1 MTAKTLQDIIN
12 IDSSKISI
20 SDFIDFLK
28 NVDMEFPTPSANKE
42 YILYAGKIGDQ
53 PISRAFFGNEEVF
66 DVAKTTPGKALI
78 DIAKN
83 GVLRKKLED
92 AISNDYRKIGV
103 NDFDADRIKKTMY
116 YFMSGEIENSIST
129 EPSFQKLKN
138 HLGNPERFWDI
149 TSARYVKEAPQGVN
163 FRILAG
169 TDNFNIDALNRT
181 VLMRVELENL
191 LKRNDVLVNG
201 ASINSFKIGT
211 TIEQAKTALYAKMA
225 AQTLL
230 ASFPIGNF
238 NYDLYKKLSNEEF
251 AARFLNDLST
261 ESRELFNKRISDI
274 YKELDIPHVDAHAA
288 KTSKSPKRLS
298 GAFKHL
304 GIIGLAV
311 GLIFAAQEAKAADA
325 AGDHERAK
333 DIMAEWAVGEAG
345 SSAAGAA
352 ATFLTTLAGTALLGL
367 SGPVAAVAGVA
378 VGIVAGIYGEDA
390 AKELYRLTKDM
401 DHNGRMDLFDRLGT
415 LAFGQDF
422 KPNEIPEML
431 QKQAVSLKPEI
442 SLEEFVRKA
451 KSDIAYRYALR
462 ELNTFV
468 AEGADYTPF
477 NQKGTLNLWDAE
489 NPSANPQGMTEN
501 YIRDRARMAL
511 LQMRYLK
518 NGLKLARDLTDD
530 MVQGDWDFMDHSKH
544 PYAGDIDRPLTFS
557 IDGNGITTDDHRVV
571 FGSNGSDDKEYDKVN
586 LEGSGRD
593 DRIYGLGGND
603 RLIGK
608 DGNDYLEGGEGDDT
622 YVLSSKESGVDTILD
637 TDGKGALEV
646 DERRLANLNFAKPDV
661 PISSANSGKIYYADD
676 GKYRFSHVDGTQWL
690 FAARDANGGY
700 KPLTYINHWKN
711 GDLGIKVDETGNP
724 GVEPESAY
732 FMMDNSVSSLFYDY
746 TASLSPTG
754 VRIHGSNRVSAGFNG
769 SPHND
774 VIFTGNGSLHYVIAG
789 GGKDYIQGGTGHE
802 VILGGANNP
811 DLQNDDDTIYGGG
824 NTDTILG
831 GAGNDTLWADDGT
844 DSYETPVNAN
854 SDWRGDWVSGQYGSD
869 AIFGSARK
877 DMLFGGEGHDTIR
890 GGAGD
895 DLILGDANYTPNS
908 RYLLLGNA
916 RQPHWQADG
925 SIRIYKGGLSVPN
938 SSSYDWDWASS
949 ENDFAITHAIGMRDT
964 DRIQGTG
971 NDVLHGGEG
980 NDWMAGQ
987 AGSDVLYGG
996 AGNDTMFG
1004 DDSVAMPEGFA
1015 SGDDK
1020 LYAGSGAD
1028 KLHGGAGHDLL
1039 DASEKDGEKDQL
1051 FGDDGNDEL
1060 KGGTGGDELHGG
1072 AGDDLLRASGE
1083 DQTLMDGGRGN
1094 DAFYGGIGDD
1104 TMRDE
1109 DGNDHY
1115 VLSPG
1120 NDTIDDQGN
1129 GYDTYQLS
1137 FGNLFYSGT
1146 TTIRDSD
1153 GKGKIFYRGQAITAD
1168 RVYAVSETEWYTD
1181 DDTFKLKRSG
1191 NDLVITNAT
1200 PGSQGRAIF
1209 NGFFNSEEF
1218 LGLKL
1223 PPLHDDNKP
1232 EPDPKPDPKPQ
1243 PEQPQAP
1250 TAGKPLAAQS
1260 VHEKEKLTYTLAEDA
1275 FHTANQDDKL
1285 TYSARLADGKPLP
1298 GWLSFNPQTRT
1309 FSGTPSND
1317 DVGMLNVEIS
1327 AKGKGGSANQRFTLN
1342 VINVNDAPQIGTAL
1356 ANQQGTGGKPW
1367 QYRLPTDAFHDID
1380 KGDVL
1385 SLTAALD
1392 DGQPLP
1398 SWLAFDAATG
1408 QFSATLPKEAK
1419 TSAYRIA
1426 VTATD
1431 KAGAQAKQAFNLD
1444 ITPPA
1449 NTAPQ
1454 AATTIVAQ
1462 KVNEKSRWQFTLP
1475 ANAFRDPDG
1484 DTLSYTA
1491 TLADG
1496 KALPEWLHFD
1506 AARQTFSGTPGNDD
1520 VGNFSIRVTATDGR
1534 GGSAA
1539 QNFALEVVNV
1549 NDAPQIGA
1557 TLANQ
1562 QGTGG
1567 KPWQYRLPAN
1577 AFRDIDK
1584 DDVLTLSAKL
1594 DNGQPLPSWLKFDGK
1609 TGQFSATLPKEAK
1622 ASAYRIAVTA
1632 TDKAGAQAKQAFNL
1646 DITPP
1651 ANTAPQAA
1659 TTIAAQKTNEKSR
1672 WQFTLPANAFRDPD
1686 GDTLTYTASLTD
1698 GKALPKWLHFDAA
1711 RQTFSG
1717 TPGNDDVGN
1726 LSIRVTAADGRGGSS
1741 MQNFALE
1748 VVNVNDA
1755 PQIGTELKGQTIIG
1769 GELWQYRLPIDAFKD
1784 IDKDDVLTL
1793 SVRLGDSS
1801 GGGNLPTWLTF
1812 DAKTGLFKG
1821 TPSNENEIYQ
1831 IKVTATD
1838 KFGANVSQE
1847 FPLQVAEKKS
1857 YLYGSEKDDKIFGA
1871 GGNEHIYGYGGN
1883 DILWGKAGNDTIY
1896 AGSGDDVV
1904 NGEDGNDHLFGDAGN
1919 DRLIG
1924 GNGNDRLGGGQGDD
1938 ILDGG
1943 SGNDY
1948 LYGDEGNDIYRFM
1961 GNYGHDSINNSFGSK
1976 GDVDVIEFP
1985 DRRLQDVIITR
1996 NEDHLIIKDLYYNN
2010 QITVIKHFQKDSH
2023 YYIHRIR
2030 FADGSHLDYD
2040 AINRLAQGNNNPP
2053 RANLVQ
2059 DRYAA
2064 TSAARQAQ
2072 VMMQAMA
2079 ASGAQPLDNLMTPD
2093 NPPLVPS
2100 LLSNLKP

>member
-66 DVAKTTPGKALI
+66 DVAKTTPGKTLI

-352 ATFLTTLAGTALLGL
+352 ATFLTTLAGTVLLGL

-571 FGSNGSDDKEYDKVN
+571 FGSNGNDDKEYDKVN

-789 GGKDYIQGGTGHE
+789 GGKDYIQGGTGRE
-802 VILGGANNP
+802 VIIGGPNNP
-811 DLQNDDDTIYGGG
+811 NLQNDDDTIYGGS
-824 NTDTILG
+824 NTDTISG
-831 GAGNDTLWADDGT
+831 GSGNDTLWADDGT
-844 DSYETPVNAN
+844 NSYEIPVNTN
-854 SDWRGDWVSGQYGSD
+854 DNWRGDWISGQYGSD
-869 AIFGSARK
+869 TIFGSNRK
-877 DMLFGGEGHDTIR
+877 DILLGGEGDDTIR

-895 DLILGDANYTPNS
+895 DLILGDANYTPHS
-908 RYLLLGNA
+908 RYVLLGDA
-916 RQPHWQADG
+916 KQPHWQADG
-925 SIRIYKGGLSVPN
+925 SVRIHKGGLSVPN
-938 SSSYDWDWASS
+938 ASTFDWDWSNLG
-949 ENDFAITHAIGMRDT
+949 NDFAITHAIGMRGT

-971 NDVLHGGEG
+971 VDILHGGDG

-1083 DQTLMDGGRGN
+1083 DQTLMDGGSGN
-1094 DAFYGGIGDD
+1094 DAFYGGMGDD

-1356 ANQQGTGGKPW
+1356 ANQQGKGGQAW
-1367 QYRLPTDAFHDID
+1367 QYRLPANAFRDID

-1385 SLTAALD
+1385 TLSAKLD
-1392 DGQPLP
+1392 NGQPLP
-1398 SWLAFDAATG
+1398 SWLKFDGKTG

-1419 TSAYRIA
+1419 ASAYRIA

-1584 DDVLTLSAKL
+1584 GDVLTLSAKL

-1646 DITPP
+1646 NITPP

-1659 TTIAAQKTNEKSR
+1659 TTIVAQKVNEKSR

-1686 GDTLTYTASLTD
+1686 GDTLSYTATLAD

-1726 LSIRVTAADGRGGSS
+1726 LSIRVTANDGRGGSAA
-1741 MQNFALE
+1741 QNFALE

-1755 PQIGTELKGQTIIG
+1755 PQIHTKLENQEIKSGQPIDFKIPQNAFIDIDKGDKLTLKASSSGNIPLPEWLKFDAMTGKFSGYAPIALNDFWGRIEVSATDQAGETVSQNFLLIVKKRGKTWRDYYPIAIFGTDADDRLIGNERNDVSYILQGKGGNDYILGNNCGDTIIG
-1769 GELWQYRLPIDAFKD
+1769 GE
-1784 IDKDDVLTL
+1784 
-1793 SVRLGDSS
+1793 
-1801 GGGNLPTWLTF
+1801 
-1812 DAKTGLFKG
+1812 
-1821 TPSNENEIYQ
+1821 
-1831 IKVTATD
+1831 
-1838 KFGANVSQE
+1838 
-1847 FPLQVAEKKS
+1847 
-1857 YLYGSEKDDKIFGA
+1857 
-1871 GGNEHIYGYGGN
+1871 
-1883 DILWGKAGNDTIY
+1883 
-1896 AGSGDDVV
+1896 
-1904 NGEDGNDHLFGDAGN
+1904 
-1919 DRLIG
+1919 
-1924 GNGNDRLGGGQGDD
+1924 
-1938 ILDGG
+1938 
-1943 SGNDY
+1943 GNDY
-1948 LYGDEGNDIYRFM
+1948 LNGGAGSDEYFFKGNFGQDIVY
-1961 GNYGHDSINNSFGSK
+1961 NYDNGEKRQDTLIFSDLK
-1976 GDVDVIEFP
+1976 REDVN
-1985 DRRLQDVIITR
+1985 ITR
-1996 NEDHLIIKDLYYNN
+1996 NGNHLIIKDRHSNN
-2010 QITVIKHFQKDSH
+2010 QVTVQYHFYKNDGDT
-2023 YYIHRIR
+2023 YRIDKIR
-2030 FADGSHLDYD
+2030 FADGSSLDYD
-2040 AINRLAQGNNNPP
+2040 AINKLVQQPAGNPP

-2093 NPPLVPS
+2093 NPPLVPP